1 MPLFQSGYRS
11 FSRGKEAE
19 GVKTRMSDST
29 NIIKKIKR
37 TILVVDDEIINQ
49 EILKEILSDN
59 YEVLVAG
66 NGIEALDC
74 LKTSL
79 MPVSLILLDINMPL
93 MNGMEFISAVKRDE
107 KFKKIPIIVSTG
119 EKETELKSLE
129 LGAVDFI
136 TKPYDMPEIILARV
150 NRSIELSEDRMII
163 QASERD
169 ELTGVY
175 SMHIFP
181 EYVVKM
187 DTYNRDT
194 QNDMI
199 VVNIEKFHLF
209 NELYGREEGNKVL
222 QALAEVLKEIAR
234 KYNGIVGRLQA
245 DYFVLYIEHRKDY
258 GSFVEFIIKELEE
271 KFGITGLRVRVGIY
285 IVTEDDSVDDRIDRA
300 KRVCDEIKSNTPT
313 DYLVFTHEMQE
324 KTLFNERLIRD
335 MKKAINEKQF
345 EVYYQPKINVAGEKN
360 VLSSAEALIRWNH
373 PKFGF
378 ISPGVF
384 IPLFENNGSI
394 RLLDRFVWE
403 QSAKQIRKWKDKY
416 GKSIPVSVNVSRV
429 DMFDSRIVNVLN
441 NIVSEAG
448 ISPSDL
454 YIEITESAYNN
465 ELDQMLDIIHELKE
479 LGFKI
484 EIDDFG
490 SGYSSLNTLTS
501 LSFDIM
507 KLDMQFVRDMLKNEK
522 TLKMVNIVAEIGEFL
537 NVPLVAEGVETKEQ
551 CEALKKFGYEII
563 QGYYFSKPL
572 CAADFE
578 TYIEKEEY
586 GKC

>member
-11 FSRGKEAE
+11 FSRGEEAE

-199 VVNIEKFHLF
+199 V
-209 NELYGREEGNKVL
+209 
-222 QALAEVLKEIAR
+222 
-234 KYNGIVGRLQA
+234 
-245 DYFVLYIEHRKDY
+245 
-258 GSFVEFIIKELEE
+258 
-271 KFGITGLRVRVGIY
+271 
-285 IVTEDDSVDDRIDRA
+285 
-300 KRVCDEIKSNTPT
+300 
-313 DYLVFTHEMQE
+313 
-324 KTLFNERLIRD
+324 
-335 MKKAINEKQF
+335 
-345 EVYYQPKINVAGEKN
+345 
-360 VLSSAEALIRWNH
+360 
-373 PKFGF
+373 
-378 ISPGVF
+378 
-384 IPLFENNGSI
+384 
-394 RLLDRFVWE
+394 
-403 QSAKQIRKWKDKY
+403 
-416 GKSIPVSVNVSRV
+416 
-429 DMFDSRIVNVLN
+429 
-441 NIVSEAG
+441 
-448 ISPSDL
+448 
-454 YIEITESAYNN
+454 
-465 ELDQMLDIIHELKE
+465 
-479 LGFKI
+479 
-484 EIDDFG
+484 
-490 SGYSSLNTLTS
+490 
-501 LSFDIM
+501 
-507 KLDMQFVRDMLKNEK
+507 
-522 TLKMVNIVAEIGEFL
+522 
-537 NVPLVAEGVETKEQ
+537 
-551 CEALKKFGYEII
+551 
-563 QGYYFSKPL
+563 
-572 CAADFE
+572 
-578 TYIEKEEY
+578 
-586 GKC
+586 